1 MIWSK
6 YSYLFQEGDRFYL
19 YNSLSNSF
27 AELDRDSY
35 TLLCK
40 QSEKKNDIKL
50 IGGIKIRLKISI
62 FYGEKVVHL
71 ADF

>member
-1 MIWSK
+1 MISK
-6 YSYLFQEGDRFYL
+6 LELLDKIEKANSNDEYLRIVRKYIIHGIPFVFKDNPE
-19 YNSLSNSF
+19 
-27 AELDRDSY
+27 
-35 TLLCK
+35 
-40 QSEKKNDIKL
+40 L

>member
-1 MIWSK
+1 MQK
-6 YSYLFQEGDRFYL
+6 LEYAL
-19 YNSLSNSF
+19 
-27 AELDRDSY
+27 
-35 TLLCK
+35 
-40 QSEKKNDIKL
+40 L

>member
-1 MIWSK
+1 MM
-6 YSYLFQEGDRFYL
+6 E
-19 YNSLSNSF
+19 
-27 AELDRDSY
+27 Y
-35 TLLCK
+35 TDK
-40 QSEKKNDIKL
+40 EL

>member
-1 MIWSK
+1 M
-6 YSYLFQEGDRFYL
+6 ERL
-19 YNSLSNSF
+19 Y
-27 AELDRDSY
+27 
-35 TLLCK
+35 K
-40 QSEKKNDIKL
+40 KL

>member
-1 MIWSK
+1 MHFFR
-6 YSYLFQEGDRFYL
+6 YLLNF
-19 YNSLSNSF
+19 SSSF
-27 AELDRDSY
+27 SFNIIE
-35 TLLCK
+35 
-40 QSEKKNDIKL
+40 KL

>member
-1 MIWSK
+1 M
-6 YSYLFQEGDRFYL
+6 
-19 YNSLSNSF
+19 
-27 AELDRDSY
+27 
-35 TLLCK
+35 
-40 QSEKKNDIKL
+40 DIEYYVEL

>member
-1 MIWSK
+1 MTLFILK
-6 YSYLFQEGDRFYL
+6 YIFIASV
-19 YNSLSNSF
+19 F
-27 AELDRDSY
+27 AL
-35 TLLCK
+35 
-40 QSEKKNDIKL
+40 L

>member
-1 MIWSK
+1 MTI
-6 YSYLFQEGDRFYL
+6 YL
-19 YNSLSNSF
+19 Y
-27 AELDRDSY
+27 
-35 TLLCK
+35 
-40 QSEKKNDIKL
+40 KL